1 MELHRNVLL
10 QISAACRAFFAY
22 LAAIIRKFYTL
33 LIKKD
38 LFFILFYGRM
48 HVLVLDYMGERNET

>member
-1 MELHRNVLL
+1 MLL